1 MKRLKFTAVLA
12 LTALLAVSCFNE
24 VETELAG
31 LERRLDNINKKLTV
45 INENI
50 ASLQTIADK
59 YKSYVYIEN
68 YRPVYQGKD
77 IIGYTI
83 NFTDGTSI
91 TLKNGVSKD
100 DPIVGLQLRE
110 DGLYYW
116 TVTVNGKTDFIYDET
131 GQPVAASVAS
141 PIMKIDDG
149 VWKVS
154 FDNGHVW
161 QTFDKA
167 QATDGTSFVDSIVT
181 RDDFVYI
188 YLVSGRTVSFPT
200 YSLYEN
206 LTGQLNALNAN
217 IEALRAIYEAKAANN
232 FVKNVVP
239 IVQEKDTVG
248 YTIMFSDN
256 SSATVYDGKPY
267 GGQKIGIAEYTDGK
281 YYWAVI
287 DGDKVEWLYDD
298 LERMVQ
304 ASPTEGQSPI
314 FMLDNTSGDG
324 KYYWAFKYGKS
335 GIKQFLYDMN
345 GKKVVATN
353 TNVVQLFSDIV
364 VTDNYV
370 MFTPLAGASFF
381 VPRFE
386 AFKVRLSSVSVVIP
400 AAPGASAAVNYTVES
415 VPSSVA
421 ITAITEK
428 GYSASLTKTY
438 DATAKKLTGSIT
450 ISADVSA
457 AEKSTVVLLVSDG
470 DGHTESYKIAVAK
483 STK

>member
-12 LTALLAVSCFNE
+12 LTALLAVSCFTDVENE
-24 VETELAG
+24 LEG
-31 LERRLDNINKKLTV
+31 LERRLDNINKKVTV

-50 ASLQTIADK
+50 VSLQTIADK
-59 YKSYVYIEN
+59 YKAYVYIEN

-100 DPIVGLQLRE
+100 DPIVGLQLGE

-116 TVTVNGKTDFIYDET
+116 TVTVGGKTDLLYDET

-141 PIMKIDDG
+141 PIMKIVDG
-149 VWKVS
+149 VWQVS
-154 FDNGHVW
+154 FDNGYVW

-167 QATDGTSFVDSIVT
+167 QAADGTSFVDSIVT
-181 RDDFVYI
+181 RNDFVYI

-200 YSLYEN
+200 YSLYED

-217 IEALRAIYEAKAANN
+217 IEALKAIYEAKAANN
-232 FVKNVVP
+232 FVQNVVP
-239 IVQEKDTVG
+239 IVQDKDTVG
-248 YTIMFSDN
+248 YTILFNDN
-256 SSATVYDGKPY
+256 TSVTVYDGKPY
-267 GGQKIGIAEYTDGK
+267 DGQKIGIAQYTDEN

-287 DGDKVEWLYDD
+287 DGDKIEWLYDD

-314 FMLDNTSGDG
+314 FMLDDSFGDG

-335 GIKQFLYDMN
+335 GIKQYLYDKN
-345 GKKVVATN
+345 GKRVVATN
-353 TNVVQLFSDIV
+353 SNVVQLFSDID
-364 VTDNYV
+364 VTDKYV
-370 MFTPLAGASFF
+370 LFTPLAGASFYI
-381 VPRFE
+381 PRYE
-386 AFKVRLSSVSVVIP
+386 AFRVRLSSTSVVLP
-400 AAPGASAAVNYTVES
+400 APSGPATVNYTVES
-415 VPSSVA
+415 VPATVA
-421 ITAITEK
+421 ITALTEK
-428 GYSASLTKTY
+428 GYSAVLTKTY

-450 ISADVSA
+450 ITADITA
-457 AEKSTVVLLVSDG
+457 AAKSTIVLLVSDG
-470 DGHTESYKIAVAK
+470 NGHTESYKIAVTK
-483 STK
+483 S